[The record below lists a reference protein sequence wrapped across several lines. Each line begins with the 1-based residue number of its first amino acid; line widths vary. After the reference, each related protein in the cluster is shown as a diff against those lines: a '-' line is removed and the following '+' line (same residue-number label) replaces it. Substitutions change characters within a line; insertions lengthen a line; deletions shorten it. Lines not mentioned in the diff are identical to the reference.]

1 METMTSPLAIS
12 CIIFACV
19 FGGALLGLVLRTVLP
34 AHHLS
39 AESKDLI
46 KLGMGL
52 VGTMAAL
59 VLGLLIASAKG
70 SYDTQ
75 RNEVVQMSANLIL
88 LDRTLAHY
96 GPEAKETRDALRAV
110 VSRILDQLWSSNT
123 SRPAGSEPTSAE
135 GERFFDKVQELS
147 PHSDAQRSMQ
157 AQAFNVALAVGQT
170 RLLLFEQRGSS
181 ISMPLLVVMI
191 FWLTIISVSFGLVA
205 PPNATVIVTLFV
217 CALSV
222 SGAIF
227 LVLEMDEPFSGL
239 IQISDAPLRNALAHL
254 GR

>member
-1 METMTSPLAIS
+1 
-12 CIIFACV
+12 
-19 FGGALLGLVLRTVLP
+19 LVLRTVLP

-39 AESKDLI
+39 AESKDLV

-75 RNEVVQMSANLIL
+75 RSEVVQMSANVIL

-96 GPEAKETRDALRAV
+96 GPETKEARDLQRAV
-110 VSRILDQLWSSNT
+110 VSRMLDQLWPSNT
-123 SRPAGSEPTSAE
+123 SRPKGFEPTSAL
-135 GERFFDKVQELS
+135 GEALYDKVQELS
-147 PHSDAQRSMQ
+147 PHSDAQRSMH
-157 AQAFNVALAVGQT
+157 AQALNVVLALGQT
-170 RLLLFEQRGSS
+170 RLLLFEQQGSS
-181 ISMPLLVVMI
+181 ISMPLLVVMV
-191 FWLTIISVSFGLVA
+191 FWLTMIFVSFGLVA
-205 PPNATVIVTLFV
+205 PLNATVVVSLFV

-227 LVLEMDEPFSGL
+227 LVLEMDQPFSGL
-239 IQISDAPLRNALAHL
+239 LQISDAPLRNALTHL
-254 GR
+254 GQ